1 MRISGSFAS
10 KLKNSCWFGLCVC
23 ALLVG
28 LWAGSARAEGIHG
41 GDIELEIEGGKLVT
55 HNGRYFESELT
66 GTDPGPYV
74 SEAPGFDSLPGLL
87 TPTEQIGFNV
97 LQSLLYWDGDEL
109 IEPGSGVTLSLLF
122 GTGTPRPSRDVTQ
135 ASGSLAGFSL
145 GGGGFDENDNYV
157 GNFHKHFDFELS
169 SGAPVGAYGVL
180 LQLTPINT
188 SRFAASDPFLL
199 VFNRGLGAE
208 DFEAGVDAMVQLTA
222 VPEPSSV
229 ALAGLGAAGVLAAGW
244 RRRRRAAGPNSTATE
259 IAG

>member
-10 KLKNSCWFGLCVC
+10 KLKNSCWFGLCVY

-28 LWAGSARAEGIHG
+28 LWGGSARAGEVHG
-41 GDIELEIEGGKLVT
+41 GDIELEIEDGKLVT

-97 LQSLLYWDGDEL
+97 LQSLLYWDGEEL
-109 IEPGSGVTLSLLF
+109 TAPGSGIGLSLLF
-122 GTGTPRPSRDVTQ
+122 GTGDPRPSRDVTQ
-135 ASGSLAGFSL
+135 VSGSQAGFSL
-145 GGGGFDENDNYV
+145 GGGGLVTGQDDEEIYV

-208 DFEAGVDAMVQLTA
+208 DFEAGVDAMVQVTA
-222 VPEPSSV
+222 VPEPSSI
-229 ALAGLGAAGVLAAGW
+229 ALAGLGVAGLAGAAI
-244 RRRRRAAGPNSTATE
+244 RRRMRKQ
-259 IAG
+259 

>member
-1 MRISGSFAS
+1 MRISGLFAS

-28 LWAGSARAEGIHG
+28 LWAGSARADGIHG
-41 GDIELEIEGGKLVT
+41 GDIELEIENDKLVT

-74 SEAPGFDSLPGLL
+74 SEAPGFDSLPELL

-97 LQSLLYWDGDEL
+97 LQSLLYWDGDAL
-109 IEPGSGVTLSLLF
+109 TAPGSGVTLSLLF
-122 GTGTPRPSRDVTQ
+122 GTGSPRSSRDVTQ
-135 ASGSLAGFSL
+135 ASGSLTGFSL
-145 GGGGFDENDNYV
+145 GGGGLDEEENYV

-180 LQLTPINT
+180 LELTPAGSST
-188 SRFAASDPFLL
+188 FTKSDPFLI
-199 VFNRGLGAE
+199 VFNRGLA
-208 DFEAGVDAMVQLTA
+208 DPAFEAGVDAMVEVTA

-229 ALAGLGAAGVLAAGW
+229 ALAGLGVAGLAGAAL
-244 RRRRRAAGPNSTATE
+244 RRRMRKQ
-259 IAG
+259 